1 MIIRPVSFDD
11 CNGMATLTQALG
23 YPTSFDKMSEILQLV
38 IKNPHHEI
46 HIAEIEDQLAG
57 YVHLVSGSSSEDQ
70 FMIDIAAMM
79 VDKKFRDQ
87 GVGNAFIHKAEESA
101 KSRQANIL
109 RIRSSLITPEAYG
122 FFEHRGFVNLPAQAV
137 FVKELNQD

>member
-11 CNGMATLTQALG
+11 CSRMATLTQELG
-23 YPTSFDKMSEILQLV
+23 YPTNNDKMSEVLRLV
-38 IKNPHHEI
+38 MNNPDHEI
-46 HIAEIEDQLAG
+46 YIAEIDDQLAG
-57 YVHLVSGSSSEDQ
+57 YVHLVSGGSSEDQ

-79 VDKKFRDQ
+79 VDTNFRDQ

-109 RIRSSLITPEAYG
+109 RIRTSLITPEAYG
-122 FFEHRGFVNLPAQAV
+122 FFEHRGFVNLSGQAV